1 MSKLMDIIAILVVI
15 AFSLWLGYALA
26 DLIVSFEPPLQQG
39 ILLID

>member
-1 MSKLMDIIAILVVI
+1 MSKLMDIIAIVVVI

-26 DLIVSFEPPLQQG
+26 NRIVSFELPLSPG